1 MNRRQIGWVG
11 LLSLTA
17 LLQGCASY
25 EGVPNLAWF
34 PRAAAETES
43 RTPGRVALW
52 VQPQVQATVSAVG
65 RVLRLQVGSIAE
77 RAVLTTLGE
86 RLQGGVEQIYAPPQA
101 AVGYSATVTIDAVR
115 FEHRERTLWFIWL
128 PPLSGVSQYEATMTL
143 AFDLS
148 LFDAQG
154 RLVWR
159 RTYDDDTGRLVWTTG
174 SADSTPLPEDIG
186 RVAHEAA
193 WRLAQQVLRDVR
205 EWMDGER
212 MRPRE
217 L

>member
-1 MNRRQIGWVG
+1 MNRRQLGCVGWV
-11 LLSLTA
+11 LLIS

-25 EGVPNLAWF
+25 EGVPNPAWF
-34 PRAAAETES
+34 PRAAAAAES
-43 RTPGRVALW
+43 KTPGRIALW
-52 VQPQVQATVSAVG
+52 VQPQVQATVSTVG

-77 RAVLTTLGE
+77 RAVLATLDEG
-86 RLQGGVEQIYAPPQA
+86 LQGGVQQIYGPPQA
-101 AVGYSATVTIDAVR
+101 AVGYSATVVVDAVR
-115 FEHRERTLWFIWL
+115 FEHQERTLWFVWV

-148 LFDAQG
+148 LFDARG
-154 RLVWR
+154 RLVLR
-159 RTYDDDTGRLVWTTG
+159 RTYDDDAGRLVWTTP

-186 RVAHEAA
+186 RVVHEAA

-212 MRPRE
+212 MRARE

>member
-1 MNRRQIGWVG
+1 MNHRHLRWVG
-11 LLSLTA
+11 LLSLMA

-25 EGVPNLAWF
+25 EGVPNPAWF
-34 PRAAAETES
+34 PRAAAIDEGS

-52 VQPQVQATVSAVG
+52 VQPQVQATVSVIE

-77 RAVLTTLGE
+77 RAVLATLGE
-86 RLQGGVEQIYAPPQA
+86 GLQGGVQQVYAAPQA
-101 AVGYSATVTIDAVR
+101 AGYSATVVIDAAR
-115 FEHRERTLWFIWL
+115 FEHHERTLWSFWV
-128 PPLSGVSQYEATMTL
+128 PPLSSVSRYEATVAL
-143 AFDLS
+143 AFDSS

-159 RTYDDDTGRLVWTTG
+159 RTYDDDAGRLVWTTP
-174 SADSTPLPEDIG
+174 SASSAPLPEDIG
-186 RVAHEAA
+186 RVTHEAA